1 LTGQGLRGPEPQ
13 PSAGSSLVLQT
24 GTQCVTL
31 EAVLSQVIPS
41 RSWKDV
47 SGSASSEAIELGDR
61 LRFSLS
67 MMSEFGTPIYPSM
80 LLSSLEVGESSRGGD
95 FEGVGNFCFQMLGV
109 LP

>member
-1 LTGQGLRGPEPQ
+1 VALTHHNSLFSLSPRPGFSLKPNNPFSEVVLTGQGLRGPEPQ

-47 SGSASSEAIELGDR
+47 SG
-61 LRFSLS
+61 
-67 MMSEFGTPIYPSM
+67 
-80 LLSSLEVGESSRGGD
+80 
-95 FEGVGNFCFQMLGV
+95 
-109 LP
+109 